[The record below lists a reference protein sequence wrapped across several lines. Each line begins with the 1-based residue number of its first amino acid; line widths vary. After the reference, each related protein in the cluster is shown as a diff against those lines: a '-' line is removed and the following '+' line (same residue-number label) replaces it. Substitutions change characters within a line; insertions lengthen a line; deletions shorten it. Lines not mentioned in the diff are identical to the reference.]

1 MEPSDLINGTRIAF
15 LYSSGKSRTRSG
27 RYREM
32 TRLYKNVF
40 ATALTLALLI
50 TIASPA
56 SAQFRRRDRDRGD
69 LSTGE
74 KVAIIGGSA
83 AAGAVVGGLLKGK
96 TGAII
101 GGLLG
106 GGAGTAYSVIKDRDD
121 DDRWRDRDRRGW
133 RNNRWRD
140 RNDNDWWRY
149 NRNRRF
155 RR

>member
-1 MEPSDLINGTRIAF
+1 
-15 LYSSGKSRTRSG
+15 
-27 RYREM
+27 M
-32 TRLYKNVF
+32 TRFYKISGI
-40 ATALTLALLI
+40 ALTLALLV
-50 TIASPA
+50 TLASPA

-121 DDRWRDRDRRGW
+121 NDRWRDRRDWRNDRWRDRDRRDNNW
-133 RNNRWRD
+133 YRNNRD
-140 RNDNDWWRY
+140 RRY
-149 NRNRRF
+149 YRRY
-155 RR
+155 

>member
-1 MEPSDLINGTRIAF
+1 MV
-15 LYSSGKSRTRSG
+15 
-27 RYREM
+27 
-32 TRLYKNVF
+32 RLYKSVF

-50 TIASPA
+50 TLASPA

-106 GGAGTAYSVIKDRDD
+106 GGAGTAYSVIKDRNDN
-121 DDRWRDRDRRGW
+121 DDRWRDRRGW

-140 RNDNDWWRY
+140 RNDNDWYRY
-149 NRNRRF
+149 NRTRRY